1 MKADFDLIKHYL
13 TVDRDI
19 FDKEIKTKAF
29 ELLKNECN
37 SSIYTGGLLALTNFC
52 VNNCHYCGLN
62 RNNPNINRFT
72 LEDET
77 VLSSLKAVKDLG
89 LKRILLIGGEN
100 PKIKLN
106 QYLKYIEIAKKYDLE
121 INLAMG
127 VFSKKEYKMLKEAGL
142 DYYTIKFEVSNPKVF
157 NQCNPDI
164 SFEDRMKS
172 IYYVKEAGLKLG
184 TGSIVGL
191 KNQSLD
197 DMVNDILLTYE
208 LGADWAPIV
217 PYIPSPN
224 TIMGEDT
231 PFGNVDILLRS
242 ISLLRLLLPKSQ
254 ITAGQPTQNSKIG
267 FGDEIGNI
275 EAMAHG
281 ANKLFVEVTPL
292 ALQKDFEITEG
303 RKLLKLEKIDRMINS
318 LDLMRI

>member
-1 MKADFDLIKHYL
+1 MKAEFDLIKHYL
-13 TVDRDI
+13 TVDRET
-19 FDKEIKTKAF
+19 FDREVKNKAF
-29 ELLKNECN
+29 NALIKECN
-37 SSIYTGGLLALTNFC
+37 SSVYTGGLLALTNVC

-62 RNNPNINRFT
+62 RNNPAINRFT
-72 LEDET
+72 LDDNS
-77 VLSSLKAVKDLG
+77 VLSSIKAVRDLG
-89 LKRILLIGGEN
+89 LKRVLLIGGEN
-100 PKIKLN
+100 PKVKLG
-106 QYLKYIEIAKKYDLE
+106 QYLKYIEEAKKYDLE

-127 VFSKKEYKMLKEAGL
+127 VFSKKEYKILKDAGL
-142 DYYTIKFEVSNPKVF
+142 DYYTIKFEVSNPAVF
-157 NQCNPDI
+157 NECNPDI
-164 SFEDRMKS
+164 PFEERMKA
-172 IYYVKEAGLKLG
+172 IYEVKEAGLKLG

-217 PYIPSPN
+217 PYIPAPN
-224 TIMGEDT
+224 SIMGKDT

-242 ISLLRLLLPKSQ
+242 ISLIRLLLPNCQ

-267 FGDEIGNI
+267 FGDEVGNI
-275 EAMAHG
+275 EAMSHG

-292 ALQKDFEITEG
+292 ALQNDFEITEG

-318 LDLMRI
+318 LNLKRK